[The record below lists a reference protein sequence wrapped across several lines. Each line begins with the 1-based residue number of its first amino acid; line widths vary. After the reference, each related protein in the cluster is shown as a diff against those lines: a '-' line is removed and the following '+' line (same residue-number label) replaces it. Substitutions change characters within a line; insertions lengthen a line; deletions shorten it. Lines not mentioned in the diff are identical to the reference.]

1 MAYKKYFLTWIRFLY
16 WHNTVLLSG
25 LTLQSAKNIVCV
37 VLNAIR
43 FSDIAKG
50 QMVSAAKQLKVKCS
64 ITSSTKEDLAIALA
78 EIFVEKFVE
87 LQTEDLGNVDR
98 ESVEKLKVFE
108 LRLFFALWSY
118 SLVIV
123 FLFTYSLSD
132 RDVFVSC

>member
-50 QMVSAAKQLKVKCS
+50 QMYLYLYFIKATFQTTV
-64 ITSSTKEDLAIALA
+64 I
-78 EIFVEKFVE
+78 KFP
-87 LQTEDLGNVDR
+87 
-98 ESVEKLKVFE
+98 
-108 LRLFFALWSY
+108 
-118 SLVIV
+118 
-123 FLFTYSLSD
+123 
-132 RDVFVSC
+132 